1 MPHGSQTKRVKRVE
15 LLIGEK
21 RDKDLE
27 THEGLAVEEEEEEEE
42 ELDVAVEVLGE
53 GKVVDADDEESFPL
67 TEDVTPFGEE
77 SDVVIAAAL
86 RCSLFSLRKK
96 IET

>member
-27 THEGLAVEEEEEEEE
+27 THEGLAVEEEEWRR
-42 ELDVAVEVLGE
+42 LRIADVYCW
-53 GKVVDADDEESFPL
+53 
-67 TEDVTPFGEE
+67 T
-77 SDVVIAAAL
+77 
-86 RCSLFSLRKK
+86 
-96 IET
+96 